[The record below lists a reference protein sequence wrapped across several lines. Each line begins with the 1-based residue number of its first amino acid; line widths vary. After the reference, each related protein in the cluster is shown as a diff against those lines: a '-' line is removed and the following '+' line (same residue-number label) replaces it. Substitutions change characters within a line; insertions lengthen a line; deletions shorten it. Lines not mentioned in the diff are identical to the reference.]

1 MFLLVFQ
8 VSVVSDDLVLSRQTG
23 TVRLSQ
29 LATTVGETSSTLA
42 SYMVAAEAEH
52 VSTNASI
59 TGAISAAVSAG
70 SVALA
75 AQANISTQMSATSSM
90 SIVSAVAVW
99 RLVKTDHAQ
108 TWLDAPAVEVLQTPC
123 WSSIAQSP
131 GPWINLI
138 CFLMCRFCRIC
149 LPRLPYKRT
158 TKRQPRRRLF
168 RL

>member
-1 MFLLVFQ
+1 MYLLVFQ

-29 LATTVGETSSTLA
+29 LATTVGGTSSTLA

-52 VSTNASI
+52 VSTNVSI

-90 SIVSAVAVW
+90 SIVSAVTVTVW

-108 TWLDAPAVEVLQTPC
+108 TWLDAHAVKCSKLRVQ
-123 WSSIAQSP
+123 
-131 GPWINLI
+131 
-138 CFLMCRFCRIC
+138 
-149 LPRLPYKRT
+149 
-158 TKRQPRRRLF
+158 
-168 RL
+168 